1 MTKHQGKY
9 RVTKRF
15 RLDFEIFVM
24 ARNEDEAVIEAE
36 SAEISSWN
44 EFDSSWEFM
53 NAEQVRHLT
62 LVEPINEP
70 VIVKPVIKIWEK
82 TKAKGI

>member
-15 RLDFEIFVM
+15 RLDFEIFVL
-24 ARNEDEAVIEAE
+24 ARNEDEAVIEADSVE
-36 SAEISSWN
+36 LSSWS

-62 LVEPINEP
+62 LVEPIDEP
-70 VIVKPVIKIWEK
+70 EIVRPVIKIWERN
-82 TKAKGI
+82 KAKGI

>member
-15 RLDFEIFVM
+15 MLDFEIFVM

-36 SAEISSWN
+36 SVEISSWS

-53 NAEQVRHLT
+53 NSEQVRHLT

-70 VIVKPVIKIWEK
+70 TITRPVIKIWER
-82 TKAKGI
+82 TKAQEI

>member
-1 MTKHQGKY
+1 MTKHQRKY

-15 RLDFEIFVM
+15 RLDFEIFVL

-36 SAEISSWN
+36 SVEIGAWN

-53 NAEQVRHLT
+53 SAEQVRHLT
-62 LVEPINEP
+62 LVEPIDEP
-70 VIVKPVIKIWEK
+70 EIVRPVIKIWERN
-82 TKAKGI
+82 KAKGI